1 MSNRIDT
8 KCKTDFESGTFDHSA
23 TSPNK
28 GFRAIDSVTRNIFM
42 TYEFKQRLV
51 KRTKNTRKR
60 IAWKVSTV
68 GRTSSLQLDAEDQ
81 GKSVRE
87 QFKV

>member
-23 TSPNK
+23 TSPHK
-28 GFRAIDSVTRNIFM
+28 GFRAVDSVTRNTFM
-42 TYEFKQRLV
+42 TYEYKQRLV
-51 KRTKNTRKR
+51 KRTKSTRKR
-60 IAWKVSTV
+60 TAWKVSRI
-68 GRTSSLQLDAEDQ
+68 GRSNSFQLDAEDT